1 MVKALIGFSGA
12 VTMYPGE
19 EREIED
25 KTALNDLLAAKYV
38 EVIKDESIGSNTGNS
53 KRVPKD

>member
-1 MVKALIGFSGA
+1 MVRALIGFSGA

-25 KTALNDLLAAKYV
+25 ETVLNDLIAAKYI
-38 EVIKDESIGSNTGNS
+38 EVIKNESIASDTGDS
-53 KRVPKD
+53 KRVSKG